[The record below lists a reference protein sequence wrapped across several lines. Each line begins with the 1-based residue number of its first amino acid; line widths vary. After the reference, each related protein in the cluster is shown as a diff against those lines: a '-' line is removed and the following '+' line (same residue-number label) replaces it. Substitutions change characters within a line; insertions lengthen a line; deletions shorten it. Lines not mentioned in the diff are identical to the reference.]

1 MRNCIHDRTNGRVSF
16 SSRVDPSF
24 ACNDVIF
31 GYPYF
36 LPAGQVF
43 ANVTLAYTLPTT

>member
-1 MRNCIHDRTNGRVSF
+1 MCRLVRGSTLR
-16 SSRVDPSF
+16 F

-36 LPAGQVF
+36 SPAGQVF